1 MSLRPIAL
9 FLAFAVVIAVAGCE
23 ATEEERQKASL
34 AANQAFAERV
44 PNGGCVS
51 GADIDF
57 AMQVVDD
64 LIAAAPADAG
74 WIEEGYLFV
83 GTLEGLAASVD
94 ASFVARAG
102 REAWVLAERDGR
114 RLLRVI
120 ERGSMLKSAFLVVET
135 QEPC

>member
-1 MSLRPIAL
+1 MPLRPIAL
-9 FLAFAVVIAVAGCE
+9 VLAFAVVIAVPGCE

-51 GADIDF
+51 GADISFD
-57 AMQVVDD
+57 MQIVDD
-64 LIAAAPADAG
+64 LIAAAPANAG

-83 GTLEGLAASVD
+83 GTLEDLAASVD

-102 REAWVLAERDGR
+102 HEAWVLAERDGP
-114 RLLRVI
+114 RLLGVI
-120 ERGSMLKSAFLVVET
+120 ERGNLLKPGFLVVEA
-135 QEPC
+135 QQPC